1 MPLFS
6 CVLSYEFFCVKSAE
20 DFEMAYLG
28 WTMPRAYHDLHLARY
43 TLECGGLAAAFS
55 VATTPTTS
63 QRARLDDKG
72 AGVLAVRQCPRH
84 NFVCAFA
91 QSYSCRSATIG
102 STRIALRAGTYPAI
116 AATAARPNATAPSVA
131 GS

>member
-1 MPLFS
+1 
-6 CVLSYEFFCVKSAE
+6 
-20 DFEMAYLG
+20 MAYLG
-28 WTMPRAYHDLHLARY
+28 WRIPRAYHDLHLARY
-43 TLECGGLAAAFS
+43 TLECGGLVHPEPRRAAAFS

-102 STRIALRAGTYPAI
+102 STRIARRAGTYPAI
-116 AATAARPNATAPSVA
+116 AATAARVNATIPSVA

>member
-6 CVLSYEFFCVKSAE
+6 YVLSYEFFCVKSAE

-55 VATTPTTS
+55 VPRHRPLLSGLGLMT
-63 QRARLDDKG
+63 KG
-72 AGVLAVRQCPRH
+72 AGVLAVRQSVRH

-102 STRIALRAGTYPAI
+102 STRIARRAGTYPAI